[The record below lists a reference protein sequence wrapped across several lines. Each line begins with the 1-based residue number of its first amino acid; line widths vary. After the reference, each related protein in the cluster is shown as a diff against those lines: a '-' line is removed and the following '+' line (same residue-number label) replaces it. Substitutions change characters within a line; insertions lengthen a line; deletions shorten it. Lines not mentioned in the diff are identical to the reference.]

1 MDAEER
7 EHLNQPDRLLPK
19 ESSTI
24 FPYAK
29 YLERYSV
36 KELTAATNNF
46 LIYETEGINHK
57 QKYISQSQSGKIF
70 LMNKEHRLR
79 FQEALVHLFLRQSE
93 KLVVLDVKSTFF
105 RSDFMDLDFFGEIL
119 KKLVKIPSFQ
129 LAITNEIEN
138 FCTKKFFEFLE
149 FMSNN
154 CSRFNEFRI
163 NLNNPFKHINLS
175 PLLFNIIQRQ
185 DDLNRIYLMT
195 DMYSNVLSSLKSYNS
210 LTCIGLSFTRINDKI
225 IESLTKCV
233 NLSKLT
239 IDHCDGLTLD
249 YCKRLSNE
257 SFQKLKELSLA
268 VNKWN
273 HHLTASFIS
282 SVGGPSIERLT
293 ITSMT
298 NSIMEQVLNHCS
310 NVKTIKLDLFEINLE
325 LLQKIERMKFEHL
338 IINSLLLIDH
348 SHNVVRILSELAG
361 YLPSTTK
368 HLTFNTYQTIF
379 KHELNNILNKSNC
392 SFVSLDF
399 RFEINTDLLNIILN
413 YATKKSCLK
422 YLGLARY
429 VDYAVY
435 TNYFKPLNQN
445 LLTQFKDSGV
455 KVVNF
460 NGDQYNC

>member
-1 MDAEER
+1 
-7 EHLNQPDRLLPK
+7 
-19 ESSTI
+19 
-24 FPYAK
+24 
-29 YLERYSV
+29 
-36 KELTAATNNF
+36 
-46 LIYETEGINHK
+46 GINHK

-138 FCTKKFFEFLE
+138 FCTKK
-149 FMSNN
+149 
-154 CSRFNEFRI
+154 I

-392 SFVSLDF
+392 SF
-399 RFEINTDLLNIILN
+399 
-413 YATKKSCLK
+413 
-422 YLGLARY
+422 
-429 VDYAVY
+429 
-435 TNYFKPLNQN
+435 
-445 LLTQFKDSGV
+445 
-455 KVVNF
+455 
-460 NGDQYNC
+460 